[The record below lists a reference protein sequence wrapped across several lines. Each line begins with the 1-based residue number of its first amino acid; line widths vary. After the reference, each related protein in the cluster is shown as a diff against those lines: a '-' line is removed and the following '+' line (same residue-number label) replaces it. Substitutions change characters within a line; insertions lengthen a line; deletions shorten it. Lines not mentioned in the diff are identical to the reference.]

1 LKVRLRFFAAIREI
15 VGCDEMERDVAEGVS
30 TGGLLDEL
38 VSEYPKLGPFVKIV
52 QIAVNH
58 EVVDL
63 RYIVEPDDEVALLP
77 PVSGG

>member
-1 LKVRLRFFAAIREI
+1 MKVRLRFFAAIREI
-15 VGCDEMERDVAEGVS
+15 VGCEEMERDVAEGLS

-38 VSEYPKLGPFVKIV
+38 VSEYPKLGPFATVV

-63 RYIVEPDDEVALLP
+63 RHAVKPDDEVAFLP